1 MYSHWLYAS
10 LMQVN
15 TQHSVRSMGGSGG
28 GGGWGCARGGGA
40 RASNSSSPHQNIVVR
55 HDVGQRTRPIGFIS
69 QYDLILIV
77 EGHVSLALLVED
89 V

>member
-1 MYSHWLYAS
+1 MIRVPHVLTLA
-10 LMQVN
+10 LCKPHAGEHPTEGQV
-15 TQHSVRSMGGSGG
+15 HESGG
-28 GGGWGCARGGGA
+28 VGGGRA